1 MSIRNIE
8 RFQMDTLRRV
18 IESQNFKSDLNE
30 IESFIQSNY
39 DKLHYHWGIKNK
51 LKLAA
56 ERLVRFHIWK
66 SYPLVN
72 LYNTPL
78 SLMWHLFSM
87 IVSMNIDCKTIDL
100 S

>member
-39 DKLHYHWGIKNK
+39 DKLHYHWGIK
-51 LKLAA
+51 
-56 ERLVRFHIWK
+56 I
-66 SYPLVN
+66 N
-72 LYNTPL
+72 LN
-78 SLMWHLFSM
+78 
-87 IVSMNIDCKTIDL
+87 
-100 S
+100 

>member
-8 RFQMDTLRRV
+8 RFQIDTLRRV
-18 IESQNFKSDLNE
+18 VESQNFKSDLNE

-66 SYPLVN
+66 C
-72 LYNTPL
+72 
-78 SLMWHLFSM
+78 F
-87 IVSMNIDCKTIDL
+87 
-100 S
+100 